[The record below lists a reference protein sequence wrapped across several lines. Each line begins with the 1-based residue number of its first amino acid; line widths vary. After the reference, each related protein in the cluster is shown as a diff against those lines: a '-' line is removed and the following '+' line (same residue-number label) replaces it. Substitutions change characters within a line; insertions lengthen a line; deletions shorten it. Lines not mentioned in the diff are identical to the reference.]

1 MIWALRILATLL
13 PILYGMAGLAY
24 VLIFLRDNATARHLA
39 PRVMATTVGIHALY
53 LALLTAYVHR
63 IPIATSFEMLTFLA
77 LCIAVVYLFQEHRS
91 HTPHTGVLFVPLI
104 FVVQTISSAFIAP
117 DVAIHRP
124 FLEKPIFGLHITSVL
139 LGYSSFAVSAIYG
152 ALYVLLY
159 RELRA
164 QRFGLVFQRLPPL
177 DILSD
182 MNFRAAAFGLSFL
195 TLAIGAGALMSL
207 DIYPQ
212 FWQDPKPWLTAL
224 TWMLYAL
231 VVMAR
236 YAAGWRGPKIAW
248 FTIIGFLLAVFSM
261 LAVNRLFPSF
271 HDFRL

>member
-24 VLIFLRDNATARHLA
+24 VLIFLRDSETARRLA
-39 PRVMATTVGIHALY
+39 PRVMTASVALHV
-53 LALLTAYVHR
+53 LFVVLLTIHVHR
-63 IPIATSFEMLTFLA
+63 IPIATSFEMLNFLA

-104 FVVQTISSAFIAP
+104 FIVQTIASAFIAP
-117 DVAIHRP
+117 DVAVERP
-124 FLEKPIFGLHITSVL
+124 FLEQPIFGLHITSVL
-139 LGYSSFAVSAIYG
+139 LGYSSFAISAIYG

-177 DILSD
+177 DVLSE
-182 MNFRAAAFGLSFL
+182 MNFRAAAFGLAFL
-195 TLAIGAGALMSL
+195 SLAIGTGVLMSF

-212 FWQDPKPWLTAL
+212 FWTDPKTWLSGAVWL
-224 TWMLYAL
+224 SYAFC
-231 VVMAR
+231 VFAR
-236 YAAGWRGPKIAW
+236 YAGGWRGPKIAW
-248 FTIIGFLLAVFSM
+248 FTIAGFLLAVFSM
-261 LAVNRLFPSF
+261 LAVNRLFASF

>member
-1 MIWALRILATLL
+1 MIWVLRILATLL
-13 PILYGMAGLAY
+13 PILYGMSGLAY
-24 VLIFLRDNATARHLA
+24 VLIFLRDSPTARRLA
-39 PRVMATTVGIHALY
+39 PRIMAATVGIHTLY
-53 LALLTAYVHR
+53 LVVLTAYVHR

-77 LCIAVVYLFQEHRS
+77 LCIALVYVFLEHRS

-104 FVVQTISSAFIAP
+104 FLVQTVSSAFIAP
-117 DVAIHRP
+117 EVEIHRP

-177 DILSD
+177 DILAD
-182 MNFRAAAFGLSFL
+182 MNFRAAAFGLFFL
-195 TLAIGAGALMSL
+195 TVAIGAGALMSL
-207 DIYPQ
+207 DIYPD
-212 FWQDPKPWLTAL
+212 FWQDPKPWLSAL
-224 TWMLYAL
+224 TWLLYAL
-231 VVMAR
+231 VVFAR

-261 LAVNRLFPSF
+261 LAVNRLFTSF

>member
-1 MIWALRILATLL
+1 MGTSVGLHTLF
-13 PILYGMAGLAY
+13 
-24 VLIFLRDNATARHLA
+24 V
-39 PRVMATTVGIHALY
+39 V
-53 LALLTAYVHR
+53 LLTAHVHR

-104 FVVQTISSAFIAP
+104 FIVQTIASAFLSP
-117 DVAIHRP
+117 DVEVHRP
-124 FLEKPIFGLHITSVL
+124 FLKLPIFGLHITSVL
-139 LGYSSFAVSAIYG
+139 LGYSSFAISAIYG

-177 DILSD
+177 DVLAE
-182 MNFRAAAFGLSFL
+182 MNFRAAVFGLTFL
-195 TLAIGAGALMSL
+195 SLAIGTGVLMSF

-212 FWQDPKPWLTAL
+212 FWTDPKTWLSAAVWL
-224 TWMLYAL
+224 SYAL
-231 VVMAR
+231 CVFAR
-236 YAAGWRGPKIAW
+236 YAGGWRGPKIAW
-248 FTIIGFLLAVFSM
+248 FTIAGFLLAVFSM
-261 LAVNRLFPSF
+261 LAVNRLFSSF

>member
-1 MIWALRILATLL
+1 
-13 PILYGMAGLAY
+13 
-24 VLIFLRDNATARHLA
+24 
-39 PRVMATTVGIHALY
+39 
-53 LALLTAYVHR
+53 
-63 IPIATSFEMLTFLA
+63 
-77 LCIAVVYLFQEHRS
+77 
-91 HTPHTGVLFVPLI
+91 
-104 FVVQTISSAFIAP
+104 
-117 DVAIHRP
+117 
-124 FLEKPIFGLHITSVL
+124 
-139 LGYSSFAVSAIYG
+139 
-152 ALYVLLY
+152 VLLY